1 MALRRGSQ
9 HQGLHVFRPK
19 FDGLGQVNFDSANI
33 PEHSLSI
40 PSSEIKKE
48 E

>member
-1 MALRRGSQ
+1 MALRLGFQ

-19 FDGLGQVNFDSANI
+19 FDGLSQVNFDSANI
-33 PEHSLSI
+33 PEHSVSV